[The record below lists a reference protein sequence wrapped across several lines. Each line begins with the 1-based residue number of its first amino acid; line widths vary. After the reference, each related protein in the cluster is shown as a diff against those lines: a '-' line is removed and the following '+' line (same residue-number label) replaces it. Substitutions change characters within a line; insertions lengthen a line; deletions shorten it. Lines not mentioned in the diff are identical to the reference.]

1 MILNTFTELKFIVLI
16 KKFFVEHIKKLT
28 AETLGWMSAITLHL
42 STVPS
47 MVALMTGLSDKMP
60 GLDIVAFIYAS
71 LILLF
76 AKAIIM
82 KDQLNIITI
91 GVGFICQASAM
102 AFILFK

>member
-1 MILNTFTELKFIVLI
+1 MTTFTELKFFVLL
-16 KKFFVEHIKKLT
+16 KKFFLEHIKKLT
-28 AETLGWMSAITLHL
+28 AETLGWLAAITLHL

-47 MVALMTGLSDKMP
+47 LVALMTGLSDKTP
-60 GLDIVAFIYAS
+60 GLDVIAFIYAS

-91 GVGFICQASAM
+91 GVGFICQSAAM
-102 AFILFK
+102 ALILFK

>member
-1 MILNTFTELKFIVLI
+1 MPTFAELKFVVLL

-28 AETLGWMSAITLHL
+28 ADTLGWLAAITLHL

-47 MVALMTGLSDKMP
+47 LVALMTGLSDKTP

-91 GVGFICQASAM
+91 GVGFICQSAAM
-102 AFILFK
+102 ALILFK

>member
-1 MILNTFTELKFIVLI
+1 MNTFAELKFVVLL

-28 AETLGWMSAITLHL
+28 AETLGWLAAITLHL

-47 MVALMTGLSDKMP
+47 LVALMTGLSDNTP

-91 GVGFICQASAM
+91 GVGFIGQAAAM
-102 AFILFK
+102 ALILFK

>member
-1 MILNTFTELKFIVLI
+1 MSTITFTELKFVILI
-16 KKFFVEHIKKLT
+16 KKFFLEHIKKLT
-28 AETLGWMSAITLHL
+28 AETLGWLAAITLHL

-47 MVALMTGLSDKMP
+47 LVAMMTGLSDKTP
-60 GLDIVAFIYAS
+60 NLDVVAFIYVS

-102 AFILFK
+102 ALILFR

>member
-1 MILNTFTELKFIVLI
+1 MTTFTELKFVVLL
-16 KKFFVEHIKKLT
+16 KKFFLEHIKALT
-28 AETLGWMSAITLHL
+28 ADTLGWLAAITLHL

-47 MVALMTGLSDKMP
+47 LVALMTGLSDKTP

-71 LILLF
+71 LVLLF

-91 GVGFICQASAM
+91 GVGFIGQSIAM
-102 AFILFK
+102 SLILFK

>member
-1 MILNTFTELKFIVLI
+1 MILDTFTGTKFIVLL

-47 MVALMTGLSDKMP
+47 MVALMTGLSDKTP
-60 GLDIVAFIYAS
+60 GLDIVAFIYVS
-71 LILLF
+71 LILMF

-91 GVGFICQASAM
+91 GVGFICQAAAM

>member
-1 MILNTFTELKFIVLI
+1 VSTITFTELKFVILI
-16 KKFFVEHIKKLT
+16 KKFFLEHIKKLT
-28 AETLGWMSAITLHL
+28 AETLGWLAAITLHL

-47 MVALMTGLSDKMP
+47 LVAMMTGLSDKTP
-60 GLDIVAFIYAS
+60 NLDVVAFIYVS

-102 AFILFK
+102 ALILFR

>member
-1 MILNTFTELKFIVLI
+1 MTTFTELKFVVLL

-28 AETLGWMSAITLHL
+28 AETLGWLAAITLHL

-47 MVALMTGLSDKMP
+47 LVALMTGLSDKTP
-60 GLDIVAFIYAS
+60 GLDVIAFIYAS
-71 LILLF
+71 LVLLF
-76 AKAIIM
+76 SKAIIM

-91 GVGFICQASAM
+91 GVGFICQSAAM

>member
-1 MILNTFTELKFIVLI
+1 VTTFTELKFVVLL

-28 AETLGWMSAITLHL
+28 AETLGWLAAITLHL

-47 MVALMTGLSDKMP
+47 LVALMTGLSDKTP
-60 GLDIVAFIYAS
+60 GLDVIAFIYAS
-71 LILLF
+71 LVLLF
-76 AKAIIM
+76 SKAIIM

-91 GVGFICQASAM
+91 GVGFICQSAAM

>member
-1 MILNTFTELKFIVLI
+1 MILDTLTGTKFIVLL

-60 GLDIVAFIYAS
+60 GLDIVAFIYVS
-71 LILLF
+71 LILMF

-91 GVGFICQASAM
+91 GVGFICQAAAM

>member
-1 MILNTFTELKFIVLI
+1 MTTFTELKFVVLL
-16 KKFFVEHIKKLT
+16 KKFFIEHIKALT
-28 AETLGWMSAITLHL
+28 ADTLGWLAAITLHL

-47 MVALMTGLSDKMP
+47 LVALMTGLSDKTP

-71 LILLF
+71 LVLLF

-91 GVGFICQASAM
+91 GVGFIGQSIAM
-102 AFILFK
+102 SLILFK

>member
-1 MILNTFTELKFIVLI
+1 MTTFAELKFFVLL
-16 KKFFVEHIKKLT
+16 KKFFLEHIKKLT
-28 AETLGWMSAITLHL
+28 AETLGWLAAITLHL

-47 MVALMTGLSDKMP
+47 LVAIMTGLSDKTP
-60 GLDIVAFIYAS
+60 GLDVVAFIYAS

-91 GVGFICQASAM
+91 GVGFICQAAAM
-102 AFILFK
+102 ALILFK

>member
-1 MILNTFTELKFIVLI
+1 MTTFTELKFVVLL
-16 KKFFVEHIKKLT
+16 KKFFLEHVKKLT
-28 AETLGWMSAITLHL
+28 AETLGWLAAITLHL

-47 MVALMTGLSDKMP
+47 LVAIMTGLSDKTP
-60 GLDIVAFIYAS
+60 GLDVIAFIYAS

-91 GVGFICQASAM
+91 GVGFICQAAAM
-102 AFILFK
+102 ALILFK

>member
-1 MILNTFTELKFIVLI
+1 MNTFAELKFVVLLR
-16 KKFFVEHIKKLT
+16 KFFIEHIKKLT
-28 AETLGWMSAITLHL
+28 ADTLGWLAAITLHL

-47 MVALMTGLSDKMP
+47 LVALMTGLSDKTP

-91 GVGFICQASAM
+91 GVGFICQSAAM
-102 AFILFK
+102 ALILFK

>member
-1 MILNTFTELKFIVLI
+1 MLL
-16 KKFFVEHIKKLT
+16 KKFFLEHIKKLT
-28 AETLGWMSAITLHL
+28 AETLGWLAAITLHL

-47 MVALMTGLSDKMP
+47 LVALMTGLSDKTP
-60 GLDIVAFIYAS
+60 GLDVIAFIYAS

-91 GVGFICQASAM
+91 GVGFICQSAAM
-102 AFILFK
+102 ALILFK